1 MKKRISGVMLVLV
14 CSIMLV
20 SVFSS
25 CDLAT
30 RSKALVV
37 VNDSAN
43 AIEQVSIM
51 QYVSESRGASP
62 NALADG
68 ETIAAGANKTFYIAP
83 YAKDSVSL
91 TIEDDGA
98 GNKSE
103 DFTYDYLV
111 RNRNREITATYDG
124 TSITFSGSNS
134 AIIVSDR

>member
-68 ETIAAGANKTFYIAP
+68 ETITAGADKTFHIAP
-83 YAKDSVSL
+83 YAKESVRL
-91 TIEDDGA
+91 IIQDDGV
-98 GNKSE
+98 GYKSV

-111 RNRNREITATYDG
+111 YNRNRTITAVYDG
-124 TSITFSGSNS
+124 TSITLSGSNV
-134 AIIVSDR
+134 APVLK